1 MSPVPQVLVNLEE
14 GLGVSL
20 INKLPEELVFTTLA
34 GIDVHFTRT
43 ASNEVLELSIQTI
56 QVSSSGWGGGHLTQA
71 FHGDWLLAAALDPSL
86 TLALLRSL
94 KRSENRCKYMHQT
107 CNLTDIIQH

>member
-1 MSPVPQVLVNLEE
+1 MPQRHPKSLLQNDANVTSVAQVLVNLEE

-20 INKLPEELVFTTLA
+20 INKLPEELVFTTLT

-56 QVSSSGWGGGHLTQA
+56 QVSSGSSSDA
-71 FHGDWLLAAALDPSL
+71 
-86 TLALLRSL
+86 
-94 KRSENRCKYMHQT
+94 
-107 CNLTDIIQH
+107 

>member
-1 MSPVPQVLVNLEE
+1 VSPPVAQVLVNLEE

-56 QVSSSGWGGGHLTQA
+56 QVSGASGGHLTQDL
-71 FHGDWLLAAALDPSL
+71 HGDWLLTQAHDPSPSKG
-86 TLALLRSL
+86 LAVDRS
-94 KRSENRCKYMHQT
+94 T
-107 CNLTDIIQH
+107 

>member
-1 MSPVPQVLVNLEE
+1 MYEPYVTQVLVNLEE

-20 INKLPEELVFTTLA
+20 INKLPEELVFTTLT

-56 QVSSSGWGGGHLTQA
+56 QVSSASSVT
-71 FHGDWLLAAALDPSL
+71 
-86 TLALLRSL
+86 
-94 KRSENRCKYMHQT
+94 
-107 CNLTDIIQH
+107 